1 MVILSH
7 FEPFGGDRI
16 NASRI
21 VAHKVAGTKSDLRVV
36 ELPTVFD
43 DAFIPLMTEIERI
56 KPEAIIML
64 GQAAGRTAVTPEKVA
79 INWKESTAADNNGY
93 IACGERISISGA
105 DAYFST
111 LPLVEII
118 DSLQREGLPVSLSF
132 TAGTFVCNY
141 LFYRTM
147 EYLASVGKGIPA
159 GFVHIPC
166 IPQQTVGKNGL
177 ASMDAALSAEILSRM
192 IDMIVG
198 DGR

>member
-7 FEPFGGDRI
+7 FEPFGGDMI
-16 NASRI
+16 NASKI
-21 VAHKVAGTKSDLRVV
+21 VAHKVADTRSDLRVI

-43 DAFIPLMTEIERI
+43 DAFIPLMTEIE
-56 KPEAIIML
+56 KTAPEAIIML

-79 INWKESTAADNNGY
+79 INWKESTTADNNGY
-93 IACGERISISGA
+93 IARGERISISGA

-118 DSLQREGLPVSLSF
+118 DSLQRDGLPVSLSF

-147 EYLASVGKGIPA
+147 EYLALEDKGLPA

-166 IPQQTVGKNGL
+166 IPRQTVGKNGL
-177 ASMDAALSAEILSRM
+177 ASMDTALSATILSRM

-198 DGR
+198 YIR

>member
-147 EYLASVGKGIPA
+147 EYLVSTGKDFPV

-177 ASMDAALSAEILSRM
+177 ASMDAALSAAILSRM
-192 IDMIVG
+192 IDVIVG

>member
-7 FEPFGGDRI
+7 FDPFGGDGI
-16 NASRI
+16 NASKI
-21 VAHKVAGTKSDLRVV
+21 VAQKVAGMRSDLRVV

-43 DAFIPLMTEIERI
+43 DAFIPLMTEIERTA
-56 KPEAIIML
+56 PEAINML

-79 INWKESTAADNNGY
+79 INWKESTKADNNGY
-93 IACGERISISGA
+93 IARGERISISGA

-118 DSLQREGLPVSLSF
+118 DSLQRDGLPLSLSF

-147 EYLASVGKGIPA
+147 EYLVSTGKDFPV

-177 ASMDAALSAEILSRM
+177 ASMDAALSAAILSRM
-192 IDMIVG
+192 IDVIVG

>member
-7 FEPFGGDRI
+7 FDPFGGDGI
-16 NASRI
+16 NASKI
-21 VAHKVAGTKSDLRVV
+21 VAQKVAGMRADLRVV

-43 DAFIPLMTEIERI
+43 DAFIPLMTEIERTA
-56 KPEAIIML
+56 PEAIIML

-79 INWKESTAADNNGY
+79 INWKESTKADNNGY
-93 IACGERISISGA
+93 IARGERISISGA

-118 DSLQREGLPVSLSF
+118 DSLQRDGLPLSLSF

-147 EYLASVGKGIPA
+147 EYLVSTGKDFPV

-177 ASMDAALSAEILSRM
+177 ASMDAALSAAILSRM
-192 IDMIVG
+192 IDVIVG

>member
-7 FEPFGGDRI
+7 FDPLGGDGI
-16 NASRI
+16 NAYKI
-21 VAHKVAGTKSDLRVV
+21 VEQKVAGMRSDLRVV

-43 DAFIPLMTEIERI
+43 DAFIPLMTEIERTA
-56 KPEAIIML
+56 PEAIIML

-79 INWKESTAADNNGY
+79 INWKESTKADNNGY
-93 IACGERISISGA
+93 IARGERISISGA

-118 DSLQREGLPVSLSF
+118 DSLQRDGLPLSLSF

-147 EYLASVGKGIPA
+147 EYLVSTGKDFPV

-177 ASMDAALSAEILSRM
+177 ASMDAALSAAILSRM
-192 IDMIVG
+192 IDVIVG

>member
-79 INWKESTAADNNGY
+79 INWKESTTADNNGY
-93 IACGERISISGA
+93 IARGERISISGA

-147 EYLASVGKGIPA
+147 EYLALEDKGFPA

-166 IPQQTVGKNGL
+166 IPRQTVGKNGL
-177 ASMDAALSAEILSRM
+177 ASMDTALSATILSRM
-192 IDMIVG
+192 IDMIVV
-198 DGR
+198 DRR

>member
-7 FEPFGGDRI
+7 FEPFGGDGI
-16 NASRI
+16 NASEI
-21 VAHKVAGTKSDLRVV
+21 VARKVAGTRSDLRVV

-64 GQAAGRTAVTPEKVA
+64 GQAAGRTTVTPEKVA
-79 INWKESTAADNNGY
+79 INWKESTTADNNGY
-93 IACGERISISGA
+93 IARGERISISGA

-111 LPLVEII
+111 LPLAEII
-118 DSLQREGLPVSLSF
+118 DSLQKEELPVSLSF

-147 EYLASVGKGIPA
+147 EYLTSTNKCLPA

-166 IPQQTVGKNGL
+166 IPRQAVGKNGL
-177 ASMDAALSAEILSRM
+177 ASMDVALSAEILSR
-192 IDMIVG
+192 IINVIVG
-198 DGR
+198 GGR

>member
-79 INWKESTAADNNGY
+79 INWKESTTADNNGY
-93 IACGERISISGA
+93 IARGERISISGA

-147 EYLASVGKGIPA
+147 EYLALEDKGLPA

-166 IPQQTVGKNGL
+166 IPRQTVGKNGL
-177 ASMDAALSAEILSRM
+177 ASMDTALSATILSRM
-192 IDMIVG
+192 IDMIVV
-198 DGR
+198 DRR